1 MTYLFS
7 FYYLSVFRV
16 LDTVR
21 VVAVIIFTYGSSQV
35 KAPMVIQFVGS
46 SQLNTSVN
54 AVYSIQHVVDECSF
68 NAVIVAVAFHLVI
81 EISLEHSDTSGQ
93 MRSREDVVDVRQRE
107 PVHSSCHQWYGL

>member
-1 MTYLFS
+1 
-7 FYYLSVFRV
+7 
-16 LDTVR
+16 
-21 VVAVIIFTYGSSQV
+21 
-35 KAPMVIQFVGS
+35 MVIQFVGS

-93 MRSREDVVDVRQRE
+93 MRSREDVVDVGRE
-107 PVHSSCHQWYGL
+107 NPSALHVINGTVCDTR